1 MASLSMH
8 PVAANDESIARACE
22 HLAAGRLIGVPTETV
37 YGLAANAFDPVAV
50 RRIFAAKGRPDN
62 NPLIVHVADI
72 DRLAEVVRWPLDRQV
87 QRRLDAI
94 SDLWPG
100 PLTVVLPRGEQI
112 PDEVTAG
119 LSTVAV
125 RVPSHWAMQAL
136 LRRCP
141 FPLAAPSAN
150 RSKYVSPT
158 TAQHVLDGLSDRVA
172 MVLDGGTC
180 SVGLESTI
188 VSLSP
193 TLRVLR
199 PGVITA
205 ETLAQRWQ
213 VAAESLLAAEFPTSA
228 KTPTS
233 KELSTLASRSADG
246 DAPTVLEAPGMM
258 LQHYSPTTPLAF
270 VDTEPVGSAE
280 RIGRIAFT
288 PLSHELQSQYAVV
301 RVLSETGDLREVASR
316 LFASLREL
324 DSLQLDR
331 IVVDQC
337 VNEGIGRAIMDRL
350 RRGVANH

>member
-1 MASLSMH
+1 MQ
-8 PVAANDESIARACE
+8 PVTANDESIARACE
-22 HLAAGRLIGVPTETV
+22 HLSAGRLVGVPTETV
-37 YGLAANAFDPVAV
+37 YGLAANALDPVAV

-62 NPLIVHVADI
+62 NPLIVHIADV
-72 DRLAEVVRWPLDRQV
+72 DRLADVVCWPLEPEL

-94 SDLWPG
+94 ADFWPG
-100 PLTVVLPRGEQI
+100 PLTVILPRGDRI

-125 RVPSHWAMQAL
+125 RIPSHQVMQTL
-136 LRRCP
+136 LRCCG

-158 TAQHVLDGLSDRVA
+158 TAQHVVDGLCDQVA

-193 TLRVLR
+193 KLRVLR

-205 ETLAQRWQ
+205 ETLAQRWG
-213 VAAESLLAAEFPTSA
+213 VSPESLLPPAPLTSGESL
-228 KTPTS
+228 TS
-233 KELSTLASRSADG
+233 ESLPSESLTSSEGRSIEAG
-246 DAPTVLEAPGMM
+246 EPAVLEAPGMM

-270 VDTEPVGSAE
+270 ADAAISAAPG
-280 RIGRIAFT
+280 RVGRIAFA
-288 PLSHELQSQYAVV
+288 PLTQDQRSNFAVV
-301 RVLSETGDLREVASR
+301 RVLSESGDLSEVASR
-316 LFASLREL
+316 LFAALREL
-324 DSLQLDR
+324 DSMQLDR
-331 IVVDQC
+331 IVVDRC
-337 VNEGIGRAIMDRL
+337 TNEGIGRAIMDRL